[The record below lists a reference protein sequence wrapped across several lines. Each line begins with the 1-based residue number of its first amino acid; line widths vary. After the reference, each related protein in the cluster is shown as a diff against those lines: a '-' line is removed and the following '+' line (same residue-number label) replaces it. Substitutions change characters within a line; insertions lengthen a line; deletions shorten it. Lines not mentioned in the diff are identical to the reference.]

1 MFKVAFN
8 AAVKCKFAVTLKNAT
23 LHQKNSCKSFCVV
36 QDAFTAPLPFKALPF
51 NSVELDAETL
61 PVQDTS
67 EFGSRLY
74 STLEKCKTV
83 GIKSIF
89 LRVPMLYSHYIP
101 VAGSEQRYL
110 HLTASE
116 LFWKLEMTLYPFVR
130 GSASVYLNCLRHQ
143 RLVSD

>member
-1 MFKVAFN
+1 MAEFPWRRPQISKTDSDPDTQALKLYRSCN
-8 AAVKCKFAVTLKNAT
+8 IMLKIAMKAAVNCKFIATLKNAT
-23 LHQKNSCKSFCVV
+23 SYQKTFSKSFCVV
-36 QDAFTAPLPFKALPF
+36 QDAFTAPLPFKILPF

-74 STLEKCKTV
+74 STLEKCKTD

-101 VAGSEQRYL
+101 VAG
-110 HLTASE
+110 
-116 LFWKLEMTLYPFVR
+116 
-130 GSASVYLNCLRHQ
+130 
-143 RLVSD
+143 